1 MKFNFVC
8 AYVFPFALKKI
19 EILEKGS
26 GMGEFTRD
34 QERER
39 VIKRDTERE
48 RERER
53 ERLTERYR
61 RERERGGG
69 EEGDDEV

>member
-26 GMGEFTRD
+26 GMGELTRD
-34 QERER
+34 RERER
-39 VIKRDTERE
+39 VIKRDTERD
-48 RERER
+48 RER
-53 ERLTERYR
+53 ERLTERYI
-61 RERERGGG
+61 REKKGGGG
-69 EEGDDEV
+69 EEGGDEV